1 MGMQLCG
8 DANISSNG
16 NSLIINELK
25 LIKRNE
31 DVIVEVMH
39 IILWS
44 SVENSLLF

>member
-1 MGMQLCG
+1 MGMQWCG

-16 NSLIINELK
+16 NYLFINELK
-25 LIKRNE
+25 LIKRKE

-44 SVENSLLF
+44 LVENFLLF

>member
-1 MGMQLCG
+1 MVMKWCG

-16 NSLIINELK
+16 NYLFINELK
-25 LIKRNE
+25 LIERNK
-31 DVIVEVMH
+31 DVIVGVMH